1 MSYAVG
7 VVGTVRARHVMPGLP
22 LPEGAPHD
30 HDYRVEVSV
39 DRTSLDEAGMVVD
52 IDVLR
57 GALAAVTDGMT
68 GADLGEVLET
78 DEAVTVERLAR
89 WLHARLALALGSLH
103 EGEMAV
109 RVWEGPDAFG
119 AYRDVVG

>member
-7 VVGTVRARHVMPGLP
+7 VVGAVRARHVMPGLP

-30 HDYRVEVSV
+30 HDYRIEVSV
-39 DRTSLDEAGMVVD
+39 ERTSLDEAGMVVD

-57 GALAAVTDGMT
+57 RALAAVTDRMT
-68 GADLGEVLET
+68 DADLGEVLET
-78 DEAVTVERLAR
+78 DEAVTVERLSG
-89 WLHARLALALGSLH
+89 WLHARLVQTLGSLQ
-103 EGEMAV
+103 EAEMTV

>member
-7 VVGTVRARHVMPGLP
+7 IIDAVRARHVMPGLP

-30 HDYRVEVSV
+30 HEYRIEVSV
-39 DRTSLDEAGMVVD
+39 ERTSLDEAGMVVD

-57 GALAAVTDGMT
+57 RALAAIADRMA
-68 GADLGEVLET
+68 GADLGEVLEM
-78 DEAVTVERLAR
+78 DDAVTVERLAR
-89 WLHARLALALGSLH
+89 WLHARLAQALGSLH
-103 EGEMAV
+103 EAEMTV

-119 AYRDVVG
+119 AYRDALG

>member
-7 VVGTVRARHVMPGLP
+7 VVDTVRARHVMPGMP

-30 HDYRVEVSV
+30 HDYRIEISVE
-39 DRTSLDEAGMVVD
+39 REALDEAGMVVD

-57 GALAAVTDGMT
+57 RALATVTDRMT
-68 GADLGEVLET
+68 GADLGEVLGT

-89 WLHARLALALGSLH
+89 WIHAALAEAVGSLPQA
-103 EGEMAV
+103 EMTV
-109 RVWEGPDAFG
+109 RVWESPDAFG
-119 AYRDVVG
+119 AYRDVV

>member
-7 VVGTVRARHVMPGLP
+7 VVSTVRARHVMPGLP

-30 HDYRVEVSV
+30 HEYRIEVSV
-39 DRTSLDEAGMVVD
+39 ERTSLDEAGMVVD

-57 GALAAVTDGMT
+57 RTLAAVTDRMAS
-68 GADLGEVLET
+68 ADLGEALET

-89 WLHARLALALGSLH
+89 WIHARLDQALGSID
-103 EGEMAV
+103 EAEMTV

-119 AYRDVVG
+119 AYRDVLG

>member
-30 HDYRVEVSV
+30 HDYRIEVSV
-39 DRTSLDEAGMVVD
+39 ERTALDGAGMVVD

-57 GALAAVTDGMT
+57 RALAALTDGMA

-78 DEAVTVERLAR
+78 DEAVTVERLSG
-89 WLHARLALALGSLH
+89 WLHARLVEALGSLH
-103 EGEMAV
+103 QTEMTI

-119 AYRDVVG
+119 AYRDALG

>member
-7 VVGTVRARHVMPGLP
+7 VVGAVRARHVMPGLP

-30 HDYRVEVSV
+30 HDYRIEVSV
-39 DRTSLDEAGMVVD
+39 ERASLDGAGMVVD

-57 GALAAVTDGMT
+57 RALAALTDGMA

-78 DEAVTVERLAR
+78 DEAVTVERLSG
-89 WLHARLALALGSLH
+89 WLHARLVEALGSLH
-103 EGEMAV
+103 QTEMTI

-119 AYRDVVG
+119 AYRDALG

>member
-30 HDYRVEVSV
+30 HDYRIEVSV
-39 DRTSLDEAGMVVD
+39 ERTSLDEAGMVVD
-52 IDVLR
+52 IDVFR
-57 GALAAVTDGMT
+57 HALAAVTDRMT
-68 GADLGEVLET
+68 DADLGEVLET
-78 DEAVTVERLAR
+78 DEAVTVERLSR
-89 WLHARLALALGSLH
+89 WIHARLGQTLGSLH
-103 EGEMAV
+103 DAEMTV